1 MILTR
6 LAPWK
11 TLRGRMLAA
20 AMAVEAIM
28 LTLMVANSVRLLYG
42 SLAEQAKLHAEQ
54 VAPVLNAA
62 LVAPL
67 AQRDYATLQAVLD
80 ESRTNGGVVYLAV
93 SDSKGKLVAISGWPQ
108 GRALPDPDPSLTLD
122 AKDGEARYDVAVPVS
137 LAGQK
142 LGAVQFGL
150 DLLHIVQARRDLLT
164 QGIAIALSEIL
175 LSAGLLTLLGLWLTR
190 HLAALA
196 RASERVAAG
205 DYSPPDLAE
214 GNDDIGRLGAAF
226 NTMSHA
232 IKERVDQLTV
242 ALDEQE
248 ALARDME
255 QERARLSAL
264 LSAMD
269 FGVLFVGG
277 DGRIAYANPAFS
289 TLFSI
294 AGAPV
299 GHRLDETLAN
309 AGNAPLDTDH
319 ALLSAVDAD
328 ERREMTLTDGRIV
341 GWHNVPVRNAAGA
354 AIGKLW
360 LCIDVTEPR
369 RAAEQ
374 LFQAKEKAEA
384 ASRSKTEFLA
394 TVSHELRTPM
404 NGVLGNLT
412 LLADASLPAEE
423 KRLADVARRSAETL
437 LRLLD
442 DILDLSKL
450 EARRIDLEEADCALP
465 QLIDGVL
472 ELLRPSATDKG
483 LDLSARLTP
492 SVPEVIVTDP
502 ARLRQILFN
511 LVGNAVKF
519 TEDGHIAVR
528 VRRLEPGPDIGADI
542 GVDGHPDS
550 VLLEFEV
557 EDTGIG
563 IAPDSVPTL
572 FDRFTQADSS
582 ITRRYGG
589 TGLGLAICRDLC
601 LLMGGGIT
609 VETAPG
615 RGSVFRFTIIAR
627 PGDPSAL
634 RRVDPAH
641 GTGVGEAARVAAL
654 PPLRVLAVDDIE
666 VNRDIVRGILERA
679 GHSVALAASGG
690 EAVRLVRER
699 DFDLVLMD
707 IQMPGM
713 DGLTATR
720 RLRDLP
726 DPKGRIP
733 ILALTAHASGSS
745 RPECLSAGMNGFVT
759 KPLRPTLLFAEMAA
773 ALGGDAAAPAPSFGG
788 SAPAPATPEA
798 VLPLVP
804 DIPAAD
810 LPEPDLLDPDLLDG
824 EQVSLLLEVLTAEDW
839 AASVAG
845 FTDNG
850 RKTIDSMV
858 AQARAGEPHNR
869 TAHTLK
875 GTSLNLGAAA
885 LGRLAKELEHAPAA
899 MVLTQEGRLYDLLD
913 RSLAELRLRRPP
925 PPAGERP
932 NG

>member
-1 MILTR
+1 MILSR

-28 LTLMVANSVRLLYG
+28 LTLLVANSVRLLYG
-42 SLAEQAKLHAEQ
+42 SLAEQARLHAEQ

-80 ESRTNGGVVYLAV
+80 ESRSTGGVLYLAV
-93 SDSKGKLVAISGWPQ
+93 ADSKGKLVATSGWRQDRGLP
-108 GRALPDPDPSLTLD
+108 APDPALTLD
-122 AKDGEARYDVAVPVS
+122 AKDGVARYDVTVPVS

-142 LGAVQFGL
+142 LGTVQFGL
-150 DLLHIVQARRDLLT
+150 DLAHIVQARRDLLT

-205 DYSPPDLAE
+205 DYSPPALAE
-214 GNDDIGRLGAAF
+214 GDDDIGRLGAAF

-248 ALARDME
+248 ALARDVE
-255 QERARLSAL
+255 HERARLSAL

-289 TLFSI
+289 ALFAS

-309 AGNAPLDTDH
+309 AGNAPRDTDH
-319 ALLSAVDAD
+319 TLLSTVDGD

-341 GWHNVPVRNAAGA
+341 SWHNVPVRNAAGT

-374 LFQAKEKAEA
+374 LLQAKETAEA

-404 NGVLGNLT
+404 NGVLGSLT
-412 LLADASLPAEE
+412 LLTDASLPAEE

-472 ELLRPSATDKG
+472 EVLRPNATDKG
-483 LDLSARLTP
+483 LDLSARLMP

-519 TEDGHIAVR
+519 TEEGHIAVR
-528 VRRLEPGPDIGADI
+528 VRRLDRDLAEFVPYGR
-542 GVDGHPDS
+542 PDS
-550 VLLEFEV
+550 FLLEFEV

-601 LLMGGGIT
+601 LLMGGSIA
-609 VETAPG
+609 VDTAPG
-615 RGSVFRFTIIAR
+615 RGSVFRFTIVAG

-634 RRVDPAH
+634 RRIDTGH
-641 GTGVGEAARVAAL
+641 GTSLGEAARVAAL

-690 EAVRLVRER
+690 EAVRMVR
-699 DFDLVLMD
+699 DQPFDLVLMD

-720 RLRDLP
+720 RVRELP
-726 DPKGRIP
+726 GDKGRVP

-759 KPLRPTLLFAEMAA
+759 KPLRPALLFAEMASV
-773 ALGGDAAAPAPSFGG
+773 LGNGQGGQGGDGLPPAPQQATPKPAAPESPS
-788 SAPAPATPEA
+788 PEA
-798 VLPLVP
+798 DMT
-804 DIPAAD
+804 DIPDA
-810 LPEPDLLDPDLLDG
+810 DLLDE
-824 EQVSLLLEVLTAEDW
+824 EQVSLLLEVLTADDW
-839 AASVAG
+839 TASIAG
-845 FTDNG
+845 FTENG
-850 RKTIDSMV
+850 RKTIDGLI

-899 MVLTQEGRLYDLLD
+899 AVLEQEGRLHDLLD
-913 RSLAELRLRRPP
+913 RSLAVLAARTPT
-925 PPAGERP
+925 AI
-932 NG
+932 

>member
-1 MILTR
+1 MILSR

-28 LTLMVANSVRLLYG
+28 LTLLVANSVRLLYG

-80 ESRTNGGVVYLAV
+80 ESRSTGGVLYLAV
-93 SDSKGKLVAISGWPQ
+93 ADSTGKLAATSGWPQ
-108 GRALPDPDPSLTLD
+108 DRSLPAPDPALTLD
-122 AKDGEARYDVAVPVS
+122 AKDGVARYDVTVPVS

-142 LGAVQFGL
+142 LGVVQFGL
-150 DLLHIVQARRDLLT
+150 DLAHIVQARRDLLT

-205 DYSPPDLAE
+205 DYSPPALAE
-214 GNDDIGRLGAAF
+214 GDDDIGRLGAAF

-248 ALARDME
+248 ALARDVE
-255 QERARLSAL
+255 HERARLSAL

-289 TLFSI
+289 ALFAI

-309 AGNAPLDTDH
+309 AGNAPRDTDH
-319 ALLSAVDAD
+319 TLLSAVDGD

-341 GWHNVPVRNAAGA
+341 SWHNVPVRNAAGN

-374 LFQAKEKAEA
+374 LLQAKEKAEA

-404 NGVLGNLT
+404 NGVLGNLA

-472 ELLRPSATDKG
+472 EVLRPNATDKG
-483 LDLSARLTP
+483 LGLSARLMP

-519 TEDGHIAVR
+519 TEEGHIAVR
-528 VRRLEPGPDIGADI
+528 VRRLDRDPAEFVPYGRPG
-542 GVDGHPDS
+542 S
-550 VLLEFEV
+550 FLLEFEV

-563 IAPDSVPTL
+563 IAPESVPTL

-601 LLMGGGIT
+601 LLMGGSIA
-609 VETAPG
+609 VDTAPG
-615 RGSVFRFTIIAR
+615 RGSVFRFTIVAG

-634 RRVDPAH
+634 RRIDAGN
-641 GTGVGEAARVAAL
+641 GTSLGEAARIAAL

-690 EAVRLVRER
+690 EAVRMVR
-699 DFDLVLMD
+699 DQPFDLVLMD

-720 RLRDLP
+720 RVRELQGDR
-726 DPKGRIP
+726 GSVP

-759 KPLRPTLLFAEMAA
+759 KPLRPALLFAEMASV
-773 ALGGDAAAPAPSFGG
+773 LGKGNGGNSPLPTPEQATPRPAAPKPPSPQ
-788 SAPAPATPEA
+788 ADMT
-798 VLPLVP
+798 
-804 DIPAAD
+804 DIPDA
-810 LPEPDLLDPDLLDG
+810 DLLDE
-824 EQVSLLLEVLTAEDW
+824 EQVSLLLEVLTADDW
-839 AASVAG
+839 KASVAG

-850 RKTIDSMV
+850 RKTVDSLI
-858 AQARAGEPHNR
+858 AQARAGEPHDR

-899 MVLTQEGRLYDLLD
+899 AVLDQEKRLHDLLD
-913 RSLAELRLRRPP
+913 RSLAALASRTPI
-925 PPAGERP
+925 AT
-932 NG
+932 

>member
-11 TLRGRMLAA
+11 TLRGRMLVA

-28 LTLMVANSVRLLYG
+28 LTLLVANSVRLLYG
-42 SLAEQAKLHAEQ
+42 SLAEQARLHAGQ

-80 ESRTNGGVVYLAV
+80 ESRSTGGVLYLAV
-93 SDSKGKLVAISGWPQ
+93 SDSNGRLVAISGWPEN
-108 GRALPDPDPSLTLD
+108 RALPNPDPALTLD
-122 AKDGEARYDVAVPVS
+122 TKDGIARYDVAVPVS

-150 DLLHIVQARRDLLT
+150 DLLHIVEARRDLLT

-205 DYSPPDLAE
+205 DYSPPELAE
-214 GNDDIGRLGAAF
+214 GSDDIGRLGAAF

-248 ALARDME
+248 ALARDVE

-289 TLFSI
+289 GLFAI
-294 AGAPV
+294 TVAPV

-309 AGNAPLDTDH
+309 AGNAPRDTDYT
-319 ALLSAVDAD
+319 LLSAVDGD

-341 GWHNVPVRNAAGA
+341 SWHNVPVRKGAGA
-354 AIGKLW
+354 TGTAIGKLW

-369 RAAEQ
+369 QAAEQ
-374 LFQAKEKAEA
+374 LLQAKEKAEA

-412 LLADASLPAEE
+412 LLADASLPTEE

-472 ELLRPSATDKG
+472 EVLRPNATDKG
-483 LDLSARLTP
+483 LELSARLMP

-519 TEDGHIAVR
+519 TEEGHVAVR
-528 VRRLEPGPDIGADI
+528 VRRLDRTPADVI
-542 GVDGHPDS
+542 AYGHPDS
-550 VLLEFEV
+550 FLLEFEV

-563 IAPDSVPTL
+563 IAPGSVPTL

-601 LLMGGGIT
+601 LLMGGSIA
-609 VETAPG
+609 VDTAPG
-615 RGSVFRFTIIAR
+615 RGSVFHFTVVAR

-634 RRVDPAH
+634 RRVEPGH
-641 GTGVGEAARVAAL
+641 GTSVGEAARAAAL
-654 PPLRVLAVDDIE
+654 PTLRVLAVDDIE

-690 EAVRLVRER
+690 EAVRMVR
-699 DFDLVLMD
+699 DQPFDLVLMD

-720 RLRDLP
+720 RVRELP
-726 DPKGRIP
+726 DPQGSVP

-759 KPLRPTLLFAEMAA
+759 KPLRPALLFAEMASVLGNGA
-773 ALGGDAAAPAPSFGG
+773 AVSAAPAP
-788 SAPAPATPEA
+788 
-798 VLPLVP
+798 
-804 DIPAAD
+804 AA
-810 LPEPDLLDPDLLDG
+810 PEPAMIDQPAIPDADLLDE
-824 EQVSLLLEVLTAEDW
+824 EQVSLLLEVLTADDW
-839 AASVAG
+839 TASVAG

-850 RKTIDSMV
+850 QKTIDSMV

-899 MVLTQEGRLYDLLD
+899 AVLEQEQRLRDLLD
-913 RSLAELRLRRPP
+913 RSLAALRTRQPL
-925 PPAGERP
+925 
-932 NG
+932 NV

>member
-1 MILTR
+1 MILSR

-28 LTLMVANSVRLLYG
+28 LTLLVANSVRLLYG
-42 SLAEQAKLHAEQ
+42 SLAEQAQLHADQ

-80 ESRTNGGVVYLAV
+80 ESRSTGGVVYLAV
-93 SDSKGKLVAISGWPQ
+93 SDSAGKLAAISGWPQ
-108 GRALPDPDPSLTLD
+108 NRTLPAPDPALTLD
-122 AKDGEARYDVAVPVS
+122 PKDGVARYDVTVPVA
-137 LAGQK
+137 LAGQR
-142 LGAVQFGL
+142 LGTVQFGL

-190 HLAALA
+190 HLSALA

-205 DYSPPDLAE
+205 DYSPPALTE
-214 GNDDIGRLGAAF
+214 GDDDIGRLGAAF

-248 ALARDME
+248 ALARDVE

-269 FGVLFVGG
+269 FGVLFVGA
-277 DGRIAYANPAFS
+277 DGRISYANPAFAV
-289 TLFSI
+289 LF
-294 AGAPV
+294 AVGGTPV
-299 GHRLDETLAN
+299 GARLDETLAT
-309 AGNAPLDTDH
+309 AGNAPRDTDA
-319 ALLSAVDAD
+319 ALLSAVDSD

-341 GWHNVPVRNAAGA
+341 SWHNVPVRNAAGA

-369 RAAEQ
+369 LAAEQ
-374 LFQAKEKAEA
+374 LLQAKERAEA

-412 LLADASLPAEE
+412 LLADSRLPTEE
-423 KRLADVARRSAETL
+423 QRLADVARRSAETL

-465 QLIDGVL
+465 QLIAGVL
-472 ELLRPSATDKG
+472 DVLRPNAAEKG
-483 LDLSARLTP
+483 LELSARLMP

-511 LVGNAVKF
+511 LIGNAVKF
-519 TEDGHIAVR
+519 TEEGHVAVR
-528 VRRLEPGPDIGADI
+528 VRRLDTGPDDRAD
-542 GVDGHPDS
+542 GS
-550 VLLEFEV
+550 FTLEFEV

-563 IAPDSVPTL
+563 IAPGAVATL

-589 TGLGLAICRDLC
+589 TGLGLAICRDLSVM
-601 LLMGGGIT
+601 MGGGIT
-609 VETAPG
+609 VDTAPG
-615 RGSVFRFTIIAR
+615 RGSVFHVTIVAR
-627 PGDPSAL
+627 AGDPSAL
-634 RRVDPAH
+634 SRVE
-641 GTGVGEAARVAAL
+641 TGQTSVGEAARLADL

-690 EAVRLVRER
+690 EAVRMVR
-699 DFDLVLMD
+699 DQPAGQPPFDLVLMD

-720 RLRDLP
+720 RVRALP
-726 DPKGRIP
+726 DPLNRVP

-759 KPLRPTLLFAEMAA
+759 KPLRPSALFAEMATVLGNGA
-773 ALGGDAAAPAPSFGG
+773 ATP
-788 SAPAPATPEA
+788 APAPAGGGKEPMTETP
-798 VLPLVP
+798 
-804 DIPAAD
+804 DS
-810 LPEPDLLDPDLLDG
+810 DLLDE
-824 EQVSLLLEVLTAEDW
+824 EQVSLLLEVLTADDW
-839 AASVAG
+839 NASIDG

-850 RKTIDSMV
+850 RKTVDSLI

-885 LGRLAKELEHAPAA
+885 LGRLARELEHAPSAD
-899 MVLTQEGRLYDLLD
+899 VLAHEAELYDLLD
-913 RSLAELRLRRPP
+913 RSLAALRTRTPL
-925 PPAGERP
+925 
-932 NG
+932 NT

>member
-1 MILTR
+1 MILSR

-28 LTLMVANSVRLLYG
+28 LTLLVANSVRLLYG

-80 ESRTNGGVVYLAV
+80 ESRSTGGVLYLAV
-93 SDSKGKLVAISGWPQ
+93 ADSNGKLAATSGWPQ
-108 GRALPDPDPSLTLD
+108 DRSLPAPDPALTLD
-122 AKDGEARYDVAVPVS
+122 AKDGIARYDVTVPVS

-142 LGAVQFGL
+142 LGTVQFGL
-150 DLLHIVQARRDLLT
+150 DLAHIVQARRDLLT

-205 DYSPPDLAE
+205 DYSPPALAE
-214 GNDDIGRLGAAF
+214 GDDDIGRLGAAF

-248 ALARDME
+248 ALARDVE
-255 QERARLSAL
+255 HERARLSAL

-289 TLFSI
+289 ALFAI

-309 AGNAPLDTDH
+309 AGNAPRDTDH
-319 ALLSAVDAD
+319 TLLSAVDGD

-341 GWHNVPVRNAAGA
+341 SWHNVPVRNAAGT

-374 LFQAKEKAEA
+374 LIQAKEKAEA

-412 LLADASLPAEE
+412 LLTDAALPAAE

-472 ELLRPSATDKG
+472 EVLRPNATDKG
-483 LDLSARLTP
+483 LELSARLMP

-519 TEDGHIAVR
+519 TEEGHIAVR
-528 VRRLEPGPDIGADI
+528 VRRLDRDPAGFVPDDR
-542 GVDGHPDS
+542 PDS
-550 VLLEFEV
+550 FLLEFEV

-601 LLMGGGIT
+601 LLMGGSIA
-609 VETAPG
+609 VDTAPG
-615 RGSVFRFTIIAR
+615 RGSVFRFTIVAG

-634 RRVDPAH
+634 RRIDAGH
-641 GTGVGEAARVAAL
+641 GTSLGEAARVAAL

-690 EAVRLVRER
+690 EAVRMVR
-699 DFDLVLMD
+699 DQPFDLVLMD

-720 RLRDLP
+720 RVRELP
-726 DPKGRIP
+726 GDKGSVP

-759 KPLRPTLLFAEMAA
+759 KPLRPALLFAEMASVLGNGQGGQGGN
-773 ALGGDAAAPAPSFGG
+773 ALPPVSQQATPKPAAPESPSPK
-788 SAPAPATPEA
+788 ADMT
-798 VLPLVP
+798 
-804 DIPAAD
+804 DIPDA
-810 LPEPDLLDPDLLDG
+810 DLLDE
-824 EQVSLLLEVLTAEDW
+824 EQVSLLLEVLTADDW
-839 AASVAG
+839 TASIAG
-845 FTDNG
+845 FTENG
-850 RKTIDSMV
+850 RKTIDGLI
-858 AQARAGEPHNR
+858 AQARAGEPHDR

-899 MVLTQEGRLYDLLD
+899 AVLEQEGRLYDLLD
-913 RSLAELRLRRPP
+913 RSLAVLAARTPT
-925 PPAGERP
+925 AI
-932 NG
+932 

>member
-1 MILTR
+1 MILSR

-28 LTLMVANSVRLLYG
+28 LTLLVANSVRLLYG
-42 SLAEQAKLHAEQ
+42 SLAEQARLHAEQ

-80 ESRTNGGVVYLAV
+80 ESRSTGGVLYLAV
-93 SDSKGKLVAISGWPQ
+93 ADSKGKLVATSGWPQ
-108 GRALPDPDPSLTLD
+108 DRSLPAPDPALTLD
-122 AKDGEARYDVAVPVS
+122 AKDGVARYDVTVPVA

-142 LGAVQFGL
+142 LGTVQFGL
-150 DLLHIVQARRDLLT
+150 DLAHIVQARRDLLT

-205 DYSPPDLAE
+205 DYSPPALAE
-214 GNDDIGRLGAAF
+214 GDDDIGRLGAAF

-289 TLFSI
+289 ALFAI

-309 AGNAPLDTDH
+309 AGNAPRDTDH
-319 ALLSAVDAD
+319 TLLSAVDGD

-341 GWHNVPVRNAAGA
+341 SWHNVPVRNAAGT

-374 LFQAKEKAEA
+374 LLQAKETAEA

-412 LLADASLPAEE
+412 LLTDASLPAEE

-472 ELLRPSATDKG
+472 EVLRPNATDKG
-483 LDLSARLTP
+483 LDLSARLMP

-519 TEDGHIAVR
+519 TEEGHIAVR
-528 VRRLEPGPDIGADI
+528 VRRLGRDPAEFVPHGR
-542 GVDGHPDS
+542 PDS
-550 VLLEFEV
+550 FLLEFEV

-563 IAPDSVPTL
+563 IAPGSVPTL

-601 LLMGGGIT
+601 LLMGGSIA
-609 VETAPG
+609 VDTAPG
-615 RGSVFRFTIIAR
+615 RGSVFRFTIVAG

-634 RRVDPAH
+634 RRIDAGH
-641 GTGVGEAARVAAL
+641 GTSLGEAARVAAL

-690 EAVRLVRER
+690 EAVRMVR
-699 DFDLVLMD
+699 DQPFDLVLMD

-720 RLRDLP
+720 RVRELP
-726 DPKGRIP
+726 GDKGSVP

-759 KPLRPTLLFAEMAA
+759 KPLRPALLFAEMASVLGNGQGGQGGNGLPPVSQQA
-773 ALGGDAAAPAPSFGG
+773 ASNPAAPESPS
-788 SAPAPATPEA
+788 PEA
-798 VLPLVP
+798 DMT
-804 DIPAAD
+804 DIPDA
-810 LPEPDLLDPDLLDG
+810 DLLDE
-824 EQVSLLLEVLTAEDW
+824 EQVSLLLEVLTADDW
-839 AASVAG
+839 TASIAG
-845 FTDNG
+845 FTENG
-850 RKTIDSMV
+850 RKTIDGLI

-899 MVLTQEGRLYDLLD
+899 AVLEQEGRLYDLLD
-913 RSLAELRLRRPP
+913 RSLAALAARTPTVL
-925 PPAGERP
+925 
-932 NG
+932 

>member
-28 LTLMVANSVRLLYG
+28 LTLLVANSVRLLYG
-42 SLAEQAKLHAEQ
+42 SLAEQARLHADQ

-80 ESRTNGGVVYLAV
+80 ESRSTGGVLYLAV

-108 GRALPDPDPSLTLD
+108 DRRLPDPDPSLSLD
-122 AKDGEARYDVAVPVS
+122 GKDGVTRYDVAVPVS
-137 LAGQK
+137 LAGQR

-175 LSAGLLTLLGLWLTR
+175 LSAGLLALLGLWLTR

-214 GNDDIGRLGAAF
+214 GDDDIGRLGAAF

-248 ALARDME
+248 ALARDVE

-289 TLFSI
+289 ALFAV

-299 GHRLDETLAN
+299 GLRLDETLAT

-341 GWHNVPVRNAAGA
+341 SWHNVPVRNAAGA

-374 LFQAKEKAEA
+374 LLQAKEKAEA

-412 LLADASLPAEE
+412 LLADGHLPAEE
-423 KRLADVARRSAETL
+423 KRLAGVARRSAETL

-465 QLIDGVL
+465 QLIEGVL
-472 ELLRPSATDKG
+472 EVLRPNAADKG
-483 LDLSARLTP
+483 LELSARLMP

-519 TEDGHIAVR
+519 TEEGHIAVR
-528 VRRLEPGPDIGADI
+528 VRRLDRDPDDLIDCR
-542 GVDGHPDS
+542 HPDS
-550 VLLEFEV
+550 LPLEFEV

-601 LLMGGGIT
+601 MLMGGSIK
-609 VETAPG
+609 VDTAPG
-615 RGSVFRFTIIAR
+615 RGSVFRFTIVAR

-634 RRVDPAH
+634 RRVDPSQS
-641 GTGVGEAARVAAL
+641 TSVGEAARIAAL

-679 GHSVALAASGG
+679 GHSVALAAGGG
-690 EAVRLVRER
+690 EAVRMVREQP
-699 DFDLVLMD
+699 FDLVLMD

-720 RLRDLP
+720 RVRELA
-726 DPKGRIP
+726 DPRGQVP

-745 RPECLSAGMNGFVT
+745 RPECLSAGMNGFIT
-759 KPLRPTLLFAEMAA
+759 KPLRPAALFAEMASV
-773 ALGGDAAAPAPSFGG
+773 LGKAVPAAPPPAG
-788 SAPAPATPEA
+788 SAHQPTHRPAAPEA
-798 VLPLVP
+798 AMTDTQDAP
-804 DIPAAD
+804 DD
-810 LPEPDLLDPDLLDG
+810 GPDTGLLDE

-839 AASVAG
+839 SASLDG
-845 FTDNG
+845 FADNG
-850 RKTIDSMV
+850 RKTVDGMI
-858 AQARAGEPHNR
+858 AQAHAGEPHNR

-885 LGRLAKELEHAPAA
+885 LGRLAKELEQAPSAA
-899 MVLTQEGRLYDLLD
+899 VLAQQDRLYDLLD
-913 RSLAELRLRRPP
+913 RSLAALRARRPQN
-925 PPAGERP
+925 A
-932 NG
+932 

>member
-1 MILTR
+1 MILSR

-28 LTLMVANSVRLLYG
+28 LTLLVANSVRLLYG

-80 ESRTNGGVVYLAV
+80 ESRSTGGVLYLAV
-93 SDSKGKLVAISGWPQ
+93 ADSKGKLVATSGWRQDRGLP
-108 GRALPDPDPSLTLD
+108 APDPALTLD
-122 AKDGEARYDVAVPVS
+122 AKDGVARYDVTVPVA

-142 LGAVQFGL
+142 LGTVQFGL
-150 DLLHIVQARRDLLT
+150 DLAHIVQARRDLLT

-205 DYSPPDLAE
+205 DYSPPALAE
-214 GNDDIGRLGAAF
+214 GDDDIGRLGAAF

-248 ALARDME
+248 ALARDVE

-289 TLFSI
+289 ALFAI

-309 AGNAPLDTDH
+309 AGNAPRDTDH
-319 ALLSAVDAD
+319 TLLSAVDGD

-341 GWHNVPVRNAAGA
+341 SWHNVPVRNAAGT

-374 LFQAKEKAEA
+374 LIQAKETAEA

-412 LLADASLPAEE
+412 LLTDASLPAEE

-472 ELLRPSATDKG
+472 EVLHPNATDKG
-483 LDLSARLTP
+483 LDLSARLMP

-519 TEDGHIAVR
+519 TEEGHIAVR
-528 VRRLEPGPDIGADI
+528 VRRLERDPAEFAPYGR
-542 GVDGHPDS
+542 PDS
-550 VLLEFEV
+550 FLLEFEV

-601 LLMGGGIT
+601 LLMGGSIA
-609 VETAPG
+609 VDTAPG
-615 RGSVFRFTIIAR
+615 RGSVFRFTIVAG

-634 RRVDPAH
+634 RRIDAGH
-641 GTGVGEAARVAAL
+641 GTSLGEAARIAAL

-690 EAVRLVRER
+690 EAVRMVR
-699 DFDLVLMD
+699 DQPFDLVLMD

-720 RLRDLP
+720 RVRELP
-726 DPKGRIP
+726 GDKGSVP

-759 KPLRPTLLFAEMAA
+759 KPLRPALLFAEMASV
-773 ALGGDAAAPAPSFGG
+773 LGNGQGGQGGNGLPPVSQQATSKPAVPESPS
-788 SAPAPATPEA
+788 PEA
-798 VLPLVP
+798 DMT
-804 DIPAAD
+804 DIPDAN
-810 LPEPDLLDPDLLDG
+810 LLDE
-824 EQVSLLLEVLTAEDW
+824 EQVSLLLEVLTADDW
-839 AASVAG
+839 TASIAG
-845 FTDNG
+845 FTENG
-850 RKTIDSMV
+850 RKTIDGLI

-899 MVLTQEGRLYDLLD
+899 AVLEQEGRLYDLLD
-913 RSLAELRLRRPP
+913 RSLAALAARTPI
-925 PPAGERP
+925 AI
-932 NG
+932 

>member
-1 MILTR
+1 MILSR

-20 AMAVEAIM
+20 AMVVEAIM
-28 LTLMVANSVRLLYG
+28 LTLLVANSVRLLYG

-80 ESRTNGGVVYLAV
+80 ESRSTGGVLYLAV
-93 SDSKGKLVAISGWPQ
+93 ADSKGKLVATSGWPQ
-108 GRALPDPDPSLTLD
+108 DRSLPAPDPALTLD
-122 AKDGEARYDVAVPVS
+122 AKDGVARYDVTVPVS

-142 LGAVQFGL
+142 LGVVQFGL
-150 DLLHIVQARRDLLT
+150 DLAHIVQARRDLLT

-205 DYSPPDLAE
+205 DYSPPALAE
-214 GNDDIGRLGAAF
+214 GDDDIGRLGAAF

-248 ALARDME
+248 ALARDVE

-289 TLFSI
+289 ALF
-294 AGAPV
+294 ALAEAPV

-309 AGNAPLDTDH
+309 AGNAPGDTDH
-319 ALLSAVDAD
+319 TLLSAVDGD

-341 GWHNVPVRNAAGA
+341 SWHNVPVRNAAGT

-374 LFQAKEKAEA
+374 LLQAKEKAEA

-472 ELLRPSATDKG
+472 EVLRPNATDKG
-483 LDLSARLTP
+483 LDLSARLMP

-519 TEDGHIAVR
+519 TEEGHIAVR
-528 VRRLEPGPDIGADI
+528 VRRLDRDPAEFVPYGRPG
-542 GVDGHPDS
+542 S
-550 VLLEFEV
+550 FLLEFEV

-601 LLMGGGIT
+601 LLMGGSIA
-609 VETAPG
+609 VDTAPG
-615 RGSVFRFTIIAR
+615 RGSVFRFTIVAG

-634 RRVDPAH
+634 RRTDASH
-641 GTGVGEAARVAAL
+641 GTSLGEAARIAAL

-690 EAVRLVRER
+690 EAVRMVR
-699 DFDLVLMD
+699 DQPFDLVLMD

-720 RLRDLP
+720 HVRELP
-726 DPKGRIP
+726 GDKGRVP

-759 KPLRPTLLFAEMAA
+759 KPLRPALLFAEMASV
-773 ALGGDAAAPAPSFGG
+773 LGNGHGGPGLLPAPELATPKPAAPESK
-788 SAPAPATPEA
+788 SPEA
-798 VLPLVP
+798 DMT
-804 DIPAAD
+804 DIPDA
-810 LPEPDLLDPDLLDG
+810 DLLDE
-824 EQVSLLLEVLTAEDW
+824 EQVSLLLEVLTADDW
-839 AASVAG
+839 KASIAG

-850 RKTIDSMV
+850 RKTVDGLI

-885 LGRLAKELEHAPAA
+885 LGRLAKELEHAPATA
-899 MVLTQEGRLYDLLD
+899 VLDQEKRLHDLLD
-913 RSLAELRLRRPP
+913 RSLAALAARTPI
-925 PPAGERP
+925 AT
-932 NG
+932 

>member
-11 TLRGRMLAA
+11 TLRGRMLVA

-28 LTLMVANSVRLLYG
+28 LTLLVANSVRLLYG
-42 SLAEQAKLHAEQ
+42 SLAEQARLHAGQ

-80 ESRTNGGVVYLAV
+80 ESRSTGGVLYLAV
-93 SDSKGKLVAISGWPQ
+93 SDSNGRLVAISGWPEN
-108 GRALPDPDPSLTLD
+108 RALPDPDPALTLD
-122 AKDGEARYDVAVPVS
+122 AKDGIARYDVAVPVS

-150 DLLHIVQARRDLLT
+150 DLLHIVEARRDLLT

-205 DYSPPDLAE
+205 DYSPPELAE
-214 GNDDIGRLGAAF
+214 GSDDIGRLGAAF

-248 ALARDME
+248 ALARDVE

-289 TLFSI
+289 CLFAI

-309 AGNAPLDTDH
+309 AGNAPRDTDYT
-319 ALLSAVDAD
+319 LLSAVDGD

-341 GWHNVPVRNAAGA
+341 SWHNVPVRNAAGT

-369 RAAEQ
+369 QAAEQ
-374 LFQAKEKAEA
+374 LLLAKEKAEA

-412 LLADASLPAEE
+412 LLADASLPTEE

-472 ELLRPSATDKG
+472 EVLRPNATDKG
-483 LDLSARLTP
+483 LELSARLMP

-519 TEDGHIAVR
+519 TEEGHVAVR
-528 VRRLEPGPDIGADI
+528 VRRLDRGTDS
-542 GVDGHPDS
+542 VVSYGHPDS
-550 VLLEFEV
+550 FLLEFEV

-563 IAPDSVPTL
+563 IAPGSVPTL

-601 LLMGGGIT
+601 LLMGGSIA
-609 VETAPG
+609 VDTAPG
-615 RGSVFRFTIIAR
+615 RGSVFRFTVVAR

-634 RRVDPAH
+634 RRVEPGH
-641 GTGVGEAARVAAL
+641 GTSVGDAARAAAL

-690 EAVRLVRER
+690 EAVRMVR
-699 DFDLVLMD
+699 DQPFDLVLMD

-720 RLRDLP
+720 RVRELP
-726 DPKGRIP
+726 EPTGRVP

-759 KPLRPTLLFAEMAA
+759 KPLRPALLFAEMASVLGNGVA
-773 ALGGDAAAPAPSFGG
+773 AGTAVSAAPVPAAPE
-788 SAPAPATPEA
+788 PAMIDQP
-798 VLPLVP
+798 
-804 DIPAAD
+804 AD
-810 LPEPDLLDPDLLDG
+810 LPADQPAIPDADLLDE
-824 EQVSLLLEVLTAEDW
+824 EQVSLLLEVLTADDW
-839 AASVAG
+839 TASVAG

-850 RKTIDSMV
+850 QKTVDSMV

-875 GTSLNLGAAA
+875 GTALNLGAAA
-885 LGRLAKELEHAPAA
+885 LGRLAKELEHAPASA
-899 MVLTQEGRLYDLLD
+899 VLDQEDRLRDLLD
-913 RSLAELRLRRPP
+913 RSLAALRTRKPL
-925 PPAGERP
+925 
-932 NG
+932 NV

>member
-1 MILTR
+1 MILSR

-11 TLRGRMLAA
+11 TLRGRMLTA

-28 LTLMVANSVRLLYG
+28 LTLLVANSVRLLYG
-42 SLAEQAKLHAEQ
+42 SLAEQAQLHAEQ

-80 ESRTNGGVVYLAV
+80 ESRSTGGVLYLAV
-93 SDSKGKLVAISGWPQ
+93 SDSKGKLVATSGWPQ
-108 GRALPDPDPSLTLD
+108 DRALPAPDPALTLG
-122 AKDGEARYDVAVPVS
+122 AKDGVARYDVMVPVS

-142 LGAVQFGL
+142 LGTVQFGL
-150 DLLHIVQARRDLLT
+150 DLSHIVQARRDLLT

-205 DYSPPDLAE
+205 DYSPPELAE
-214 GNDDIGRLGAAF
+214 GDDDIGRLGAAF

-248 ALARDME
+248 ALARDVE

-289 TLFSI
+289 GLFAI

-299 GHRLDETLAN
+299 GQRLDETLAN
-309 AGNAPLDTDH
+309 AGNAPRDTDH
-319 ALLSAVDAD
+319 TLLSAVDGD

-341 GWHNVPVRNAAGA
+341 SWHNVPVRNAAGS

-374 LFQAKEKAEA
+374 LIQAKEKAEA

-412 LLADASLPAEE
+412 LLADASLPSAE
-423 KRLADVARRSAETL
+423 KRLADIARRSAETL

-472 ELLRPSATDKG
+472 DVLRPNATDKG
-483 LDLSARLTP
+483 LDLSARLMP

-519 TEDGHIAVR
+519 TEEGHIALR
-528 VRRLEPGPDIGADI
+528 VRRLDRDPAEF
-542 GVDGHPDS
+542 VSYGHPDS
-550 VLLEFEV
+550 FLLEFEV

-601 LLMGGGIT
+601 LLMGGSIA
-609 VETAPG
+609 VDTAPG
-615 RGSVFRFTIIAR
+615 RGSVFRFTIVAR

-634 RRVDPAH
+634 RRIDGGH
-641 GTGVGEAARVAAL
+641 GTSLGEAARIAAL

-690 EAVRLVRER
+690 EAVRMVR
-699 DFDLVLMD
+699 DQSFDLVLMD

-720 RLRDLP
+720 RVRELP
-726 DPKGRIP
+726 GTKGSVP

-759 KPLRPTLLFAEMAA
+759 KPLRPALLFAEMASV
-773 ALGGDAAAPAPSFGG
+773 LGGGDNGGMPAPQPT
-788 SAPAPATPEA
+788 APESKSPEA
-798 VLPLVP
+798 DMT
-804 DIPAAD
+804 DIPDA
-810 LPEPDLLDPDLLDG
+810 DLLDE
-824 EQVSLLLEVLTAEDW
+824 EQVSLLLEVLTADDW
-839 AASVAG
+839 NASIAG

-850 RKTIDSMV
+850 RKTIDSLI

-875 GTSLNLGAAA
+875 GTSLNLGAVA

-899 MVLTQEGRLYDLLD
+899 AVLEQDKRLYDLLE
-913 RSLAELRLRRPP
+913 RSIAALATRTPI
-925 PPAGERP
+925 
-932 NG
+932 NV

>member
-11 TLRGRMLAA
+11 TLRGRMLVA

-28 LTLMVANSVRLLYG
+28 LTLLVANSVRLLYG
-42 SLAEQAKLHAEQ
+42 SLAEQARLHAGQ

-80 ESRTNGGVVYLAV
+80 ESRSTGGVLYLAV
-93 SDSKGKLVAISGWPQ
+93 SDSNGRLVAISGWPQ
-108 GRALPDPDPSLTLD
+108 DRALPSPDPVLTLD
-122 AKDGEARYDVAVPVS
+122 AKDGVARYDVAVPVS

-150 DLLHIVQARRDLLT
+150 DLLHIVEARRELLT

-205 DYSPPDLAE
+205 DYSPPELAE
-214 GNDDIGRLGAAF
+214 GSDDIGRLGAAF

-248 ALARDME
+248 ALARDVE

-289 TLFSI
+289 GLFAI
-294 AGAPV
+294 AAAPV

-309 AGNAPLDTDH
+309 AGNAPRDTDYT
-319 ALLSAVDAD
+319 LLSAVDGD
-328 ERREMTLTDGRIV
+328 ERREMTLSDGRIV
-341 GWHNVPVRNAAGA
+341 SWHNVPVRKGAGAAGT

-369 RAAEQ
+369 QAAEQ
-374 LFQAKEKAEA
+374 LLQAKEKAEA

-412 LLADASLPAEE
+412 LLADASLPTEE

-472 ELLRPSATDKG
+472 EVLRPNAADRG
-483 LDLSARLTP
+483 LELSARLMP

-519 TEDGHIAVR
+519 TEEGHVAVR
-528 VRRLEPGPDIGADI
+528 VRRLDRAPADLI
-542 GVDGHPDS
+542 AYGHPDS
-550 VLLEFEV
+550 FLLEFEV

-563 IAPDSVPTL
+563 IAPGSVATL

-601 LLMGGGIT
+601 LLMGGSIA
-609 VETAPG
+609 VDTAPG
-615 RGSVFRFTIIAR
+615 RGSVFRFTVVAR

-634 RRVDPAH
+634 RRVEPGH
-641 GTGVGEAARVAAL
+641 GTSVGEAARAAAL

-690 EAVRLVRER
+690 EAVRMVR
-699 DFDLVLMD
+699 DQPFDLVLMD

-720 RLRDLP
+720 RVRELAGP
-726 DPKGRIP
+726 QGSVP

-759 KPLRPTLLFAEMAA
+759 KPLRPGLLFAEMASVLGNGA
-773 ALGGDAAAPAPSFGG
+773 AVSAAPAPAASE
-788 SAPAPATPEA
+788 PAMTDQPAI
-798 VLPLVP
+798 P
-804 DIPAAD
+804 DA
-810 LPEPDLLDPDLLDG
+810 DLLDE
-824 EQVSLLLEVLTAEDW
+824 EQVSLLLEVLTADDW
-839 AASVAG
+839 TASVAG

-850 RKTIDSMV
+850 QKTIDGMV

-885 LGRLAKELEHAPAA
+885 LGRLAKELEHAPASV
-899 MVLTQEGRLYDLLD
+899 VLDQEERLRDLLD
-913 RSLAELRLRRPP
+913 RSLAALRTRKPL
-925 PPAGERP
+925 
-932 NG
+932 NV

>member
-11 TLRGRMLAA
+11 TLRGRMLVA

-28 LTLMVANSVRLLYG
+28 LTLLVANSVRLLYG
-42 SLAEQAKLHAEQ
+42 SLAEQARLHAGQ

-80 ESRTNGGVVYLAV
+80 ESRSTGGVLYLAV
-93 SDSKGKLVAISGWPQ
+93 SDSNGRLVAISGWPEN
-108 GRALPDPDPSLTLD
+108 RALPNPDPALTLD
-122 AKDGEARYDVAVPVS
+122 TKDGIARYDVAVPVS

-150 DLLHIVQARRDLLT
+150 DLLHIVEARRDLLT

-205 DYSPPDLAE
+205 DYSPPELAE
-214 GNDDIGRLGAAF
+214 GSDDIGRLGAAF

-248 ALARDME
+248 ALARDVE

-289 TLFSI
+289 GLFAI
-294 AGAPV
+294 TVAPV

-309 AGNAPLDTDH
+309 AGNAPRDTDH
-319 ALLSAVDAD
+319 TLLSAVDGD

-341 GWHNVPVRNAAGA
+341 SWHNVPVRKGAGAAGT

-369 RAAEQ
+369 QAAEQ
-374 LFQAKEKAEA
+374 LLQAKEKAEA

-412 LLADASLPAEE
+412 LLADASLPTEE

-472 ELLRPSATDKG
+472 EVLRPNATDKG
-483 LDLSARLTP
+483 LELSARLMP

-519 TEDGHIAVR
+519 TEEGHVAVR
-528 VRRLEPGPDIGADI
+528 VRRLDRTPADLI
-542 GVDGHPDS
+542 AYGHPDS
-550 VLLEFEV
+550 FHLEFEV

-563 IAPDSVPTL
+563 IAPGSVPTL

-601 LLMGGGIT
+601 LLMGGSIA
-609 VETAPG
+609 VDTAPG
-615 RGSVFRFTIIAR
+615 RGSVFRFTVVAR

-634 RRVDPAH
+634 RRVEPGH
-641 GTGVGEAARVAAL
+641 GASVGEAARAAAL
-654 PPLRVLAVDDIE
+654 PTLRVLAVDDIE

-690 EAVRLVRER
+690 EAVRMVR
-699 DFDLVLMD
+699 DQPFDLVLMD

-720 RLRDLP
+720 RVRELP
-726 DPKGRIP
+726 DPQGSVP

-759 KPLRPTLLFAEMAA
+759 KPLRPALLFAEMASVLGNGA
-773 ALGGDAAAPAPSFGG
+773 AVSAAPAP
-788 SAPAPATPEA
+788 
-798 VLPLVP
+798 
-804 DIPAAD
+804 AA
-810 LPEPDLLDPDLLDG
+810 PEPAMIDQPAIPDDDLLDE
-824 EQVSLLLEVLTAEDW
+824 EQVSLLLEVLTADDW
-839 AASVAG
+839 TASVAG

-850 RKTIDSMV
+850 QKTIDSMV

-899 MVLTQEGRLYDLLD
+899 TVLEQEQRLRDLLD
-913 RSLAELRLRRPP
+913 RSLAALRTRQPL
-925 PPAGERP
+925 
-932 NG
+932 NV

>member
-1 MILTR
+1 RAHR
-6 LAPWK
+6 LC
-11 TLRGRMLAA
+11 
-20 AMAVEAIM
+20 
-28 LTLMVANSVRLLYG
+28 
-42 SLAEQAKLHAEQ
+42 Q
-54 VAPVLNAA
+54 
-62 LVAPL
+62 
-67 AQRDYATLQAVLD
+67 
-80 ESRTNGGVVYLAV
+80 
-93 SDSKGKLVAISGWPQ
+93 
-108 GRALPDPDPSLTLD
+108 
-122 AKDGEARYDVAVPVS
+122 
-137 LAGQK
+137 
-142 LGAVQFGL
+142 
-150 DLLHIVQARRDLLT
+150 
-164 QGIAIALSEIL
+164 
-175 LSAGLLTLLGLWLTR
+175 
-190 HLAALA
+190 
-196 RASERVAAG
+196 
-205 DYSPPDLAE
+205 
-214 GNDDIGRLGAAF
+214 
-226 NTMSHA
+226 
-232 IKERVDQLTV
+232 
-242 ALDEQE
+242 
-248 ALARDME
+248 
-255 QERARLSAL
+255 
-264 LSAMD
+264 
-269 FGVLFVGG
+269 
-277 DGRIAYANPAFS
+277 PAFS
-289 TLFSI
+289 GLFTI
-294 AGAPV
+294 AAAPF

-309 AGNAPLDTDH
+309 AGNAPRDTDH
-319 ALLSAVDAD
+319 SLLSAVDGD

-341 GWHNVPVRNAAGA
+341 SWHNVPVRNAAGS

-374 LFQAKEKAEA
+374 LLQAKETAEA

-412 LLADASLPAEE
+412 LLADAALPVEE

-450 EARRIDLEEADCALP
+450 EARRIELEEADCALP

-472 ELLRPSATDKG
+472 EVLRPNASDKG
-483 LDLSARLTP
+483 LELSARLMP

-502 ARLRQILFN
+502 SRLRQILFN

-519 TEDGHIAVR
+519 TEEGHIAVR
-528 VRRLEPGPDIGADI
+528 VRRLDLRADDLVADGP
-542 GVDGHPDS
+542 PDS
-550 VLLEFEV
+550 FLLEFEV

-601 LLMGGGIT
+601 LLMGGSIA
-609 VETAPG
+609 VDTAPG
-615 RGSVFRFTIIAR
+615 RGSVFRFTVVAR

-634 RRVDPAH
+634 RRIDGGH
-641 GTGVGEAARVAAL
+641 GASLGEAARVAAL

-690 EAVRLVRER
+690 EAVRLLR
-699 DFDLVLMD
+699 DQPFDLVLMD

-720 RLRDLP
+720 RVRELP
-726 DPKGRIP
+726 GPQGSVP

-759 KPLRPTLLFAEMAA
+759 KPLRPALLFAEMASVLGRGDPVPAPGSA
-773 ALGGDAAAPAPSFGG
+773 AHASHAPVPHAPAPE
-788 SAPAPATPEA
+788 TA
-798 VLPLVP
+798 VTAMP
-804 DIPAAD
+804 DIPDTDIPDA
-810 LPEPDLLDPDLLDG
+810 DLLDE
-824 EQVSLLLEVLTAEDW
+824 EQVSLLLEVLTVDDW
-839 AASVAG
+839 TASVAG

-850 RKTIDSMV
+850 RKTIDGMI

-885 LGRLAKELEHAPAA
+885 LGRLAKELEHAPGAA
-899 MVLTQEGRLYDLLD
+899 VLEQEARLYDLLD
-913 RSLAELRLRRPP
+913 RSLAALRTRKPVS
-925 PPAGERP
+925 A
-932 NG
+932 